1 MHRDIWIE
9 WNTGERVFDKI
20 TAIHSNMVKRVAFF
34 LCQLLL
40 IFVSGSRYVYRDY
53 NAVGDD
59 LLIQDRWCER

>member
-1 MHRDIWIE
+1 M
-9 WNTGERVFDKI
+9 FDKI

-34 LCQLLL
+34 LCQLL

>member
-1 MHRDIWIE
+1 M
-9 WNTGERVFDKI
+9 FDKI

-40 IFVSGSRYVYRDY
+40 IFVSGSRDVYRDY